1 MDRTVTSGKSML
13 FRISKCR
20 SLETMYSAIPQMAQ
34 STNLLS
40 SGSCVIKLKR
50 QVGVV
55 LTRFGRLVKASIKMV
70 AMRLEIFWET
80 ISFRTQEV
88 SLAIRKFPSPRSRI
102 RSIFD
107 DMDF

>member
-70 AMRLEIFWET
+70 AMRLEIFWEI
-80 ISFRTQEV
+80 IS
-88 SLAIRKFPSPRSRI
+88 SYS
-102 RSIFD
+102 RSISGDTQISKSPFKNSVHI
-107 DMDF
+107 